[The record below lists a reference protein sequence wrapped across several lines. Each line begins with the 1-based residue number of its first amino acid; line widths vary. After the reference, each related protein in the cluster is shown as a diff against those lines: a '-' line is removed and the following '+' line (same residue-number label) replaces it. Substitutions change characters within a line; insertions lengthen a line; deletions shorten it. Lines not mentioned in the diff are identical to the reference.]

1 MFRAKGTSISL
12 RDLRIAKL
20 QKRMRITACG
30 PELDTFLAA
39 VAAASGNEDKVP
51 AFVKKALSN
60 CMEESVR
67 SLHLLFNCCFCC
79 RTRSHCTYMYLHP
92 IVSQKSEGKAQ
103 GCFRGVSRGQTRKK
117 KVGWISMIQRYRGLR
132 SRHLPHPY
140 MLHTTL
146 RRILVQLRHLRYL
159 PGGFKTARLP
169 SSSRPASTWATR

>member
-39 VAAASGNEDKVP
+39 VAAAGGNEDKVP

-67 SLHLLFNCCFCC
+67 SLRLYFYLHCIFYC
-79 RTRSHCTYMYLHP
+79 RPRSHC
-92 IVSQKSEGKAQ
+92 IVTLSPYRLTKIRGK
-103 GCFRGVSRGQTRKK
+103 
-117 KVGWISMIQRYRGLR
+117 
-132 SRHLPHPY
+132 
-140 MLHTTL
+140 
-146 RRILVQLRHLRYL
+146 
-159 PGGFKTARLP
+159 
-169 SSSRPASTWATR
+169 SSRVLPWRFTWPST

>member
-51 AFVKKALSN
+51 EFVKKALSN

-79 RTRSHCTYMYLHP
+79 RTRSHCTCIFTLSSHKNQREKLKGAS
-92 IVSQKSEGKAQ
+92 VAFHVAKHVK
-103 GCFRGVSRGQTRKK
+103 RK
-117 KVGWISMIQRYRGLR
+117 
-132 SRHLPHPY
+132 
-140 MLHTTL
+140 
-146 RRILVQLRHLRYL
+146 
-159 PGGFKTARLP
+159 
-169 SSSRPASTWATR
+169 

>member
-51 AFVKKALSN
+51 EFMKKALSN

-67 SLHLLFNCCFCC
+67 SLHL
-79 RTRSHCTYMYLHP
+79 
-92 IVSQKSEGKAQ
+92 
-103 GCFRGVSRGQTRKK
+103 
-117 KVGWISMIQRYRGLR
+117 
-132 SRHLPHPY
+132 
-140 MLHTTL
+140 
-146 RRILVQLRHLRYL
+146 
-159 PGGFKTARLP
+159 
-169 SSSRPASTWATR
+169 